1 MSEVKMIAKKI
12 GRPVLLSAFVVG
24 SMLAVGVAGGVVAQ
38 EQTPTPATI
47 VTHPAHIHMGSCE
60 ELDPN
65 PQVPLND
72 VGPQLNDD
80 DELPAAED
88 IKGSLT
94 AAPVEV
100 SETEDLEINF
110 DDLFTEAHAIN
121 VHESA
126 QNIDNYIA
134 CGDIG
139 GPVIDDKVVIG
150 LHQQNDSG
158 YAGIAIVEKDGD
170 DNSKVTVYLS
180 PGLVTGAPAPQGT
193 PTS

>member
-1 MSEVKMIAKKI
+1 MIATKI

-60 ELDPN
+60 DLDPN

-80 DELPAAED
+80 DEMPAAED

-100 SETEDLEINF
+100 SETEGLEIKF

-150 LHQQNDSG
+150 LRQLNESG
-158 YAGIAIVEKDGD
+158 YAGIAIIEKDGD
-170 DNSKVTVYLS
+170 DNSKVTMYLS
-180 PGLVTGAPAPQGT
+180 SGLVAGVPAPAGT
-193 PTS
+193 PTPTS

>member
-1 MSEVKMIAKKI
+1 MIAKKT
-12 GRPVLLSAFVVG
+12 GRPAWLSAAVVG

-38 EQTPTPATI
+38 EQTPTPVAI
-47 VTHPAHIHMGSCE
+47 VTKPAHVHMGSCA

-65 PQVPLND
+65 PLVPLDD
-72 VGPQLNDD
+72 VGPQMKD
-80 DELPAAED
+80 DELPSAED

-100 SETEDLEINF
+100 SETEDLDVKF

-126 QNIDNYIA
+126 QNVDNYIA

-139 GPVIDDKVVIG
+139 GPVIDDKVIIG
-150 LHQQNDSG
+150 LTQQNNSG
-158 YAGIAIVEKDGD
+158 YAGIAIIEKDGD

-180 PGLVTGAPAPQGT
+180 TGLMGDAAAPVGT